1 MRNPTSGTQ
10 GYLYTQRHRAL
21 WKPLCQSQD
30 SSPQNADEEG
40 RRQGWAAL
48 PLTQHLAEQGN
59 NILQGMGK
67 KINK

>member
-30 SSPQNADEEG
+30 SSPQNTDEEG
-40 RRQGWAAL
+40 KRQGWAAL
-48 PLTQHLAEQGN
+48 PLAPTSCQARQQYFAAHGE
-59 NILQGMGK
+59 K
-67 KINK
+67 NK